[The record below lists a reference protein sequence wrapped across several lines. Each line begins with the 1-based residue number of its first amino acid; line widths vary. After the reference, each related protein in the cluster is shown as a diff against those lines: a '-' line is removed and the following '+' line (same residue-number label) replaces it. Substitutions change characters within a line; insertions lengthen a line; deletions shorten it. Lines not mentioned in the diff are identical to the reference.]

1 MRQRRWLELMAD
13 YNLDLQYYP
22 GKVNVVP
29 DALSRKPSF
38 MMMTQQK
45 EMQGEII
52 RLDLEII
59 LPKDIGRLMTLVT
72 LPSLIEKIK
81 EVQKEDPKL

>member
-1 MRQRRWLELMAD
+1 MENSQIIRVKYIFTQKELNMRQRRWLELMTD
-13 YNLDLQYYP
+13 YDLDLQYHP

-38 MMMTQQK
+38 MMMTQQT
-45 EMQGEII
+45 EMQEEII

-59 LPKDIGRLMTLVT
+59 LP
-72 LPSLIEKIK
+72 
-81 EVQKEDPKL
+81 

>member
-1 MRQRRWLELMAD
+1 MCQRRWFELMAD
-13 YNLDLQYYP
+13 YNLDLKCHP
-22 GKVNVVP
+22 EKVNVVP
-29 DALSRKPSF
+29 NALSRKPSF

-59 LPKDIGRLMTLVT
+59 LLGDIGRLMTLLT
-72 LPSLIEKIK
+72 QPSLIEKIK
-81 EVQKEDPKL
+81 EV

>member
-1 MRQRRWLELMAD
+1 M
-13 YNLDLQYYP
+13 
-22 GKVNVVP
+22 NVVS

-59 LPKDIGRLMTLVT
+59 LQRYWKTHNLGDSTISDR
-72 LPSLIEKIK
+72 
-81 EVQKEDPKL
+81 EDQEGSEGKP

>member
-1 MRQRRWLELMAD
+1 MAD
-13 YNLDLQYYP
+13 YDLNLQYHP

-38 MMMTQQK
+38 MLMTQQK
-45 EMQGEII
+45 ETQEEIL
-52 RLDLEII
+52 RVDLEII
-59 LPKDIGRLMTLVT
+59 LPGDIRRLMNLVT
-72 LPSLIEKIK
+72 QPSLIEKIK